1 MKRLIL
7 TMVLILALAP
17 LAGAQTTKTTA
28 RTKEKKMTEQT
39 TETLKARDGLH
50 PLVVMQTSLGDITL
64 ELDAEKAP
72 ISTLNFI
79 QYAKDGYYK
88 GLIFHRIDPNFMIQ
102 GGGYFPD
109 NREKGGQRPPIKN
122 EWNNG
127 LKNVRGTIAMA
138 RTNAPDSA
146 TAQFFIN
153 VVDNMF
159 LSEPRGG
166 AGYAVFGKVVKG
178 LDIVDKIRNAQTTFS
193 PIMGDNTMPA
203 TPIVIKDLKL
213 VSDFDQA
220 AAEKNVKK

>member
-1 MKRLIL
+1 MKRLIVA
-7 TMVLILALAP
+7 MIFVFALAP
-17 LAGAQTTKTTA
+17 LAGAADKNTATKP
-28 RTKEKKMTEQT
+28 KEKKMTEQT
-39 TETLKARDGLH
+39 TQTLKAKDALH
-50 PLVVMQTSLGDITL
+50 PLVEVKTSLGDFVL
-64 ELDAEKAP
+64 ELDADKAP
-72 ISTLNFI
+72 ISTINFI
-79 QYAKDGYYK
+79 QYAKDDYYK
-88 GLIFHRIDPNFMIQ
+88 GLIFHRIDPKFMIQ

-109 NREKGGQRPPIKN
+109 NREKRGQRPPIKN

-153 VVDNMF
+153 VVDNGF

-178 LDIVDKIRNAQTTFS
+178 MDIVDKIRNAPTTFS

-203 TPIVIKDLKL
+203 TPIVINEVKL
-213 VSDFDQA
+213 ISEFDQA
-220 AAEKNVKK
+220 AAEKKIKK